1 MYVYY
6 GRKVHGAVF
15 KGVFYGV
22 NEGGYEGDG
31 SWLLQKF
38 TKTTFLRNK

>member
-1 MYVYY
+1 MNNFKVKMYLYY

-22 NEGGYEGDG
+22 NGGGYEGDD
-31 SWLLQKF
+31 S
-38 TKTTFLRNK
+38 